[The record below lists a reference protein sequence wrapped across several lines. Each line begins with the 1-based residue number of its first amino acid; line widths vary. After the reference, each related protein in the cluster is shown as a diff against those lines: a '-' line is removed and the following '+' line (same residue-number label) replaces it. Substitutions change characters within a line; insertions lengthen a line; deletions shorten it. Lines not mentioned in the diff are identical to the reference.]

1 MNQWIISII
10 KIIIIFLLLVCLTD
24 RAYEYFQVMRTI
36 CMISFAA
43 FAFMSYISE
52 RNFFTFIWI
61 FMAII
66 INPFIKIHFGRE
78 IWNIVDV
85 IFAIIVLVSIFKDR
99 E

>member
-1 MNQWIISII
+1 
-10 KIIIIFLLLVCLTD
+10 
-24 RAYEYFQVMRTI
+24 
-36 CMISFAA
+36 MISFAA